1 MLRLPK
7 RHFDA
12 DAAREYCISDSAF
25 LKTRGD
31 YVVISFEANCDDDH
45 WMEAEGWLAS
55 MIPLRSEI
63 ISGDLRCLYLA
74 WLLCV
79 QNGEVDDHELEP
91 CVPADLQE
99 LSASEKD
106 FVDFFEIDW
115 DLIEVAV
122 RKSPRSPRKHES
134 RKALESWVHGLPEKE
149 KDEVLLRVMADDVHV
164 GREMKARFIRE
175 TSGGNRTAIKEERR
189 TAGELFKTAEEL
201 TQEKKHQAAVRAA
214 AEKAL
219 KEKELAAARE
229 KYLQSL
235 AGKEN
240 EIWLKIETLISTK
253 QPGKYDEAVKLL
265 VDLRDVAERRGTGE
279 NFLSFYHELCRKHE
293 RKRSLLRK
301 IQTEL

>member
-1 MLRLPK
+1 M
-7 RHFDA
+7 
-12 DAAREYCISDSAF
+12 I
-25 LKTRGD
+25 
-31 YVVISFEANCDDDH
+31 I
-45 WMEAEGWLAS
+45 GWKL
-55 MIPLRSEI
+55 
-63 ISGDLRCLYLA
+63 
-74 WLLCV
+74 
-79 QNGEVDDHELEP
+79 
-91 CVPADLQE
+91 
-99 LSASEKD
+99 
-106 FVDFFEIDW
+106 
-115 DLIEVAV
+115 
-122 RKSPRSPRKHES
+122 
-134 RKALESWVHGLPEKE
+134 
-149 KDEVLLRVMADDVHV
+149 
-164 GREMKARFIRE
+164 KARFIRE

-201 TQEKKHQAAVRAA
+201 TQEKKRQAAVRAA

-301 IQTEL
+301 IQKEL